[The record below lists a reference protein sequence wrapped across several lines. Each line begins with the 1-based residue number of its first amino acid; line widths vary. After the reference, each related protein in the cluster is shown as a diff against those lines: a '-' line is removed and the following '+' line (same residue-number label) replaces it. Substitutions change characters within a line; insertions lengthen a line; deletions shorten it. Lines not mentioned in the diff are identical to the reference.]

1 METANLAGNIGSLGI
16 LPNGNGTNKQG
27 KSVGASITY
36 VQQSGQAVAGIG
48 KATVTATGD
57 VDIYSETDE
66 RHILVTPSSG
76 MGKGLGFNGVL
87 GFLNSEVLT
96 HASLHKGAQL
106 SAGDLVIVADHEFG
120 NWAAAGAVNWST
132 ESAVGIAI
140 AANVSQGDTKA
151 FIGDNSSEYDKVKFQ
166 DSSNSNTTK
175 PDPTSPTAPTPTKGI
190 VANSV
195 SVRGRSSGTNGSIAV
210 AGALTTEPTNEPGVG
225 QKFENWYNGL
235 SSKVA
240 ANYTGANSS
249 NGDSSVG
256 QASSDGAND
265 NSNSNGNGQSSA
277 EVSSAQT
284 GLAGAGS
291 FTVSVNNMDAKA
303 IIDGASISGHSNGN
317 GYNDVDV
324 EVQALEKVISASA
337 SGSAALS
344 MLGTQSPSTQ
354 NTIAGAIA
362 YQISFNV
369 ALAWI
374 KDTTISYA
382 DDVAVQ
388 ALHGGELTSVAL
400 ALSVTGPAGNSQ
412 MTQNGALSISGAQI
426 YDGTSARIEGSSIS
440 SNNGVN
446 NDLEVSAYNNSYV
459 GVGGGTLYAGGKQG
473 AGLAI
478 TFAEIN
484 DPSAIVGDANPDGNN
499 VLSSAYDEDVYDG
512 KATEAII
519 DFSGSTRSTISNF
532 DQIDVS
538 ARSLNR
544 IGIGAAGI
552 GYNDNLED
560 SLGFQGSFAI
570 GSIGADTKALV
581 KGSDISGATTVNVNA
596 TGEKDGDLDT
606 IISNLG
612 SSDTN
617 KDFDFSGA
625 EAMDNT
631 NVHTAEDGSGST
643 YSYNS
648 EGKRIIAVAGVVQ
661 VGKKNLGI
669 SYAHADVKS
678 ETKARIVDT
687 NINKDDNTGA
697 TVNVNARDNSL
708 LYSVAIGVGV
718 GTGGFSGVGSV
729 AVNRLNNQILAEI
742 GDWDGSDKGT
752 INASNVAVTAQND
765 MDMINVAGSV
775 AVASG
780 QGGASAGG
788 LAVALN
794 LVGTD
799 EHSTRARVSNTTLKV
814 DEDLTVKA
822 LSGAS
827 NDKNLLVGNAIAIGA
842 SLGQSG
848 IGFAG
853 AISTNNVD
861 QTIQAAIKDTATNRS
876 GDASSNSGGDV
887 IVKGHD
893 YTDSVATAW
902 MGAGS
907 GNGSAGGVAIATNRV
922 DSDVTAEVLGN
933 GSTAGSTTLKAQNVV
948 VDAFRRNW
956 LLTIDAGVAASK
968 QVSLAGSVGTGVID
982 GDVTARIAEDAR
994 VEVWNNVL
1002 VNADALSVNLV
1013 GSGAVGIGLD
1023 SGAGAV
1029 AISTAMEYGKTE
1041 AYIDDAVV
1049 IAKGKGSTMQVDTG
1063 DLQGYGDLP
1072 DLSTAGD
1079 DSDPDSVSMGDLTSG
1094 FDLLSVNRTKESV
1107 NGLVVNA
1114 TSRTKQRAIT
1124 VGGAGGKTVAI
1135 NANVATNGTYNATKA
1150 YIKDST
1156 INSGV
1161 TNESGADVYVR
1172 ANAHEA
1178 GLAVSAGIAV
1188 SGGGEAAGAGVGG
1201 FATNAQ
1207 KRSSEATVV
1216 NSTVNADKLTIDANS
1231 SKLAQAVS
1239 AGVAAGLGTTGGL
1252 GGAASV
1258 VITEQMGDTRA
1269 WLRGGTTNANE
1280 VVVVAD
1286 RRQESNVAAGAAG
1299 IGTTVGVGIGLAV
1312 NIVGGDSQAIIGN
1325 DLDDNGD
1332 TYTTTVN
1339 SDTVTVDADRV
1350 SSVNSYTFGAGIGGS
1365 YGVAA
1370 MINTTEFRGET
1381 RAAVHGYLKS
1391 SDLTTDLRGSD
1402 GSSAATNV
1410 TVNAQEIQ
1418 YANQMAAGIGAG
1430 ASVGVGAVANVV
1442 LGRSQVYSEVVGSD
1456 VKAGT
1461 LDVDAAAQRESDLI
1475 SVAGAASTNVAA
1487 AVSIGVALYGQ
1498 GDTTAEDG
1506 TNAED
1511 EFDPSRNEANTVLA
1525 TDTASYNRHLSDD
1538 DIATLEAD
1546 SGLTITRGSTPSTST
1561 TTESG
1566 KSLKLS
1572 GESVTAARIS
1582 GGLVDVDTL
1591 NVNSRTLQHSYQ
1603 GLGAAQA
1610 SSVGIAGVVG
1620 ISRSYEMNIATVDS
1634 SVKANNAVIGAS
1646 LENVSDDD
1654 GALEMKSFIVGLGGT
1669 SVVIN
1674 YTDARS
1680 ENRVVAGINSAV
1692 GDDTGD
1698 LQVTA
1703 KDSTEIR
1710 LGDVSSGK
1718 PSSVTDGSLNINV
1731 GAAAIGVSV
1740 GYAEKDGDIDAW
1752 IGEQGKLI
1760 DGYSNITLSAVNE
1773 GMVKST
1779 GFALAGGLL
1788 AGVQGVITSA
1798 HDDSDVNATVYGTI
1812 GTGSGVVNVNAQ
1824 SAPSLYS
1831 SAYGVTVA
1839 AGGAMGGSF
1848 AYATTETKAQAEIAD
1863 GAIFNGSGNVVVRS
1877 ETGSGNDGYETAYAA
1892 AFAASGGLLAGIAG
1906 SEARA
1911 TNHSQS
1917 IAKVGDGVS
1926 IPYSDFS
1933 VYARHTGVQ
1942 IADADGY
1949 FVGLVAGGYQTGVAQ
1964 SFTST
1969 RVEFGKDP
1977 IAALERTGDLTFD
1990 ANSFNQNQ
1998 SFTTAGG
2005 GGYYAGSA
2013 AESVMDAGDYG
2024 SGKYSAAVLVDDWSS
2039 GYRVLPVD
2047 AGGVYISAA
2056 SETEFFAGTD
2066 STTVSVVGGSGA
2078 TSKTEVDTNVRV
2090 DLGKNV
2096 SFSAMQVDID
2106 AFNSAYQIQNPYF
2119 SGFSSSVY
2127 GAGGGAANGSAGLSY
2142 QNLKNL
2148 TAEVILG
2155 KNGVLKISDLAWLD
2169 STYDHNITIDANTDF
2184 YVYDES
2190 KLEIGGALQGAGAE
2204 SDVDVKT
2211 RNKITV
2217 GEGYNIYNPVGEIG
2231 IGTYS
2236 RGSAVAQ
2243 ANVSVW
2249 AAAGVAGGVSDV
2261 YLDVLNQVNI
2271 GKNAVINSYGDVGI
2285 YSGRASN
2292 YFQENQLTSNALAN
2306 VYNWTAI
2313 PIPAG
2318 NKAKSNI
2325 SLTNKVEFA
2334 DGFAVGSDSH
2344 VFIEANEGALSS
2356 THRGIEKNP
2365 YLELFSSETTFGSSD
2380 SSTSNVLTFN
2390 GSGSVVAGQYAYQWV
2405 EVDTNGSITSQLYR
2419 YGTAGQMDDK
2429 YSSRAELEAYIQ
2441 ELEDRIAELEAWTPD
2456 SGAEGIDVADGA
2468 DDDAVGDPGADDPAA
2483 PTGGGDDLVV
2493 DNSNPYQ
2500 TEIDELKAEVV
2511 LLSAIVD
2518 DLSENPNFA
2527 IEVANVQ
2534 ATAGN
2539 VNLVADTI
2547 TLAGSSKPTFT
2558 AKGDAY
2564 IRVEN
2569 KTDEHLVLSNLSI
2582 TNQTGGN
2589 VFVTGGA
2596 SLSDTYID
2604 EQSGSDYTDTT
2615 GITID
2620 HAPSGANYLDSDV
2633 IINGDISNLL
2643 SSVNIS
2649 VAEGDLIQQ
2658 AVIEANAIN
2667 LDVKNGSLLLN
2678 SNKPQTYGRDP
2689 DALVNYTSAAG
2700 WKPASAD
2707 DFVNFYINDK
2717 YSTAINATGINNFNN
2732 WFSGRAIRHTGDQ
2745 ISYYQNSS
2753 SCKSCDYGYDE
2764 MNIYFNWG
2772 FSDAAEYHGS
2782 DAIVFEMKTNS
2793 DSRGGSKWKFKPISN
2808 KQSSLTQSASYSDV
2822 KSTLGG
2828 TGTSIIGEKVVINA
2842 QRLDI
2847 NGKIIVGTDN
2857 SWSVDVGN
2865 GFDATIATYIK
2876 DAGLSSGDTVSI
2888 VPGQTKWLRVENPS
2902 YQPDFLK
2909 PDYDADRYIWKEY
2922 NFDVSANAG
2931 SSGIGLT
2938 YDVAT
2943 GNITADDI
2951 PVSGGGYVAIR
2962 ARISST
2968 GEDGNITVKDGL
2980 GQIDINN
2987 DSNSQLV
2994 LGTISAGDDA
3004 TGIIRIT
3011 DLNKKKNIP
3020 GDGRGYKVE
3029 YSEWF
3034 VHSPGSQIRQYETS
3048 AWAVSYDESNYVA
3061 SHGGTGTTSSM
3072 TYNPVAGQLYYIR
3085 EGATI
3090 ARSFDPPGDSS
3101 APYDGK
3107 SIDGYFAKYPNTLG
3121 DWEYE
3126 TNWNTE
3132 TSYYTTCTYKPEAC
3146 SGGTASNYLTQ
3157 TYDYGSASVWR
3168 VNWGLSYDKYYG
3180 SNMTNVDPLVE
3191 VVYRLSMD
3199 THTYVKADNAI
3210 KFQFTGSSTG
3220 SIDLT
3225 SKGNIELTGNV
3236 YNPSGNTNISTQN
3249 NLITAGSTAIT
3260 SDVTTISAKGT
3271 IGSLENPLSV
3281 ITDELG
3287 MSSSHGSL
3295 YFNVTGTNGDVEL
3308 QHLKAKYDIVGVID
3322 KGIVAKNSSTIIQ
3335 ADQLDLT
3342 SSTGGIGKVGT
3353 IGNTSSYQ
3361 FINISTTGAVKLNA
3375 ATDIAVN
3382 QASGDL
3388 ELYSASASEEVVIK
3402 LGNGRLKN
3410 AIGRL
3415 DKTDEELAYDAA
3427 VWDSLHLLDDD
3438 AGAVTVSSY
3447 ENQFTH
3453 KYHTYWMLKQRLTD
3467 TSDQGFTI
3475 DPAYLEALKLRYN
3488 ETDEAVL
3495 TSLVKSDYQGLEQ
3508 WFADQVATP
3517 QNFVNPEDAKGVEQ
3531 KGILYG
3537 YDYAD
3542 LFSGDYDQDYK
3553 LSLAQDSSW
3562 YTDMVDGAQWKQSQL
3577 DISISS
3583 TALNG
3588 DASSQLS
3595 NRDANVTASD
3605 VHFIVNSGGVGENL
3619 DDLVFTVNTTG
3630 SGTVS
3635 DAQKAALLAAGAGD
3649 ISTEVSDSSVTFR
3662 VKQVDPIKV
3671 DVPGELYVSASDEIY
3686 IESTSGL
3693 TVGQLI
3699 SSGDDVRLIVDGA
3712 IGSKSGLTNIL
3723 GRDLYI
3729 SNTRGDIGASGNALK
3744 LDLSGALRQA
3754 GAASDMYLHHVN
3766 GVLKL
3771 GSVSAGGLLSIY
3783 NNNDLLAY
3791 NDESFISADTFDL
3804 DVDSH
3809 DIGASSD
3816 ALDVI
3821 MTGTGGLQM
3830 DAGNAWLNVRDT
3842 SLFTLD
3848 NTEVDNQFTLTS
3860 AGALDLQGNIK
3871 AKGLKLDVSGDITS
3885 GDGLAI
3891 NVTNH
3896 TDLDAAGINL
3906 EGVTVQ
3912 TGTASLYA
3920 QSGSLTLSDITT
3932 TSGLMSLLAN
3942 GQMNLNGGVLTQT
3955 GNLVMDANRLVMDS
3969 LATINSAGDITATA
3983 SDSMALFN
3991 LTANSGKVKL
4001 TTANNQ
4007 NASLGAIVLTGLA
4020 ARETEITSQTSI
4032 TAGQMYI
4039 ENTAVLNS
4047 GTFTTVNAVATS
4059 GDNFSITAG
4068 DNISINGP
4076 LTSEQGSI
4084 ILRGQKDLFVN
4095 RRLDASR
4102 EVDVDVVG
4110 TLTLD
4115 AAQTIASGQKTTLK
4129 AASLQMN
4136 QGSQLDIEGD
4146 LILATSGDQVLA
4158 QLDIEGSLDAD
4169 SSTGS
4174 IRFNE
4179 RADMAMAA
4187 DIFAAGNVTIA
4198 EQQTLST
4205 GSSLKVQSTALEML
4219 AGSTLDAG
4227 TALNLI
4233 NNTMSMGDGSLLKA
4247 AQSIQAKTSGSAT
4260 FHQIESLQAVD
4271 LSAGDALTVNSTI
4284 DAGTA
4289 LSIDADGTLTLHKAV
4304 AAKDNIAIDAVGV
4317 ATMNGL
4323 VTSAEGAFLFRG
4335 DSHLTINNTVS
4346 TKNSFTVTDANAVS
4360 VATGKD
4366 IISEST
4372 VAINAASIQM
4382 GAGSKLDA
4390 LSALTLTTTGN
4401 QNLATLDAGGD
4412 LKVESSTGWVAFDE
4426 TVTTQGAAD
4435 IDASGSLTLAD
4446 NQNFNSSLGTDINAS
4461 SVNFGDNS
4469 ILNVD
4474 GSLNLSTV
4482 GQAELYTVDV
4492 EGSAALTHGGNLII
4506 NDRLDVVDSLTL
4518 DVGGDATFHGAVLVE
4533 NALLADDI
4541 DGKLTVNDTLTVEND
4556 INITAGKDAEFNGV
4570 LTSNT
4575 GLLDIQGG
4583 AGLDF
4588 SDSVDVKKGSINL
4601 VITDGVSLSG
4611 GKTIASGGNT
4621 AIQSASVIMGD
4632 TARFDT
4638 GSDLIIN
4645 TVGDQELATLDVDGN
4660 LDIDSASGHVELKEH
4675 VTVMNAVTIDAL
4687 NGAVTLAENQ
4697 QLYSGSDSTIN
4708 AESLTFANG
4717 SVLEVDGALD
4727 VSTTADAELFKVDV
4741 ANGAVFTNGGSLTT
4755 NSDVLIGDNL
4765 TLDVAGDAIFNKAV
4779 NVGNTLLADD
4789 IDGKLTVNDTVTVE
4803 NDINI
4808 TVGKDA
4814 EFNGVLTSKAGL
4826 LDIQGGGALTFND
4839 DVSVNDSIN
4848 LVITDGVS
4856 LTGGKTIASGGN
4868 TAIQSASVTMGD
4880 TARFDIGVDLTMDT
4894 SGNQELATLDV
4905 GGSLDVDSSA
4915 GAVDFKE
4922 HISVLGNTDLLVE
4935 NAITLADDQKIEST
4949 GWIRSES
4956 DTFTMGD
4963 RSIIKSG
4970 ESTSLFTDG
4979 DQELATLDIGDD
4991 FTATSQQG
4999 AIHFNESVTVAND
5012 MNLLAAREIILAAQ
5026 QAINAGSMAIGS
5038 ETLLGADRFSM
5049 GEDAVI
5055 HTRELTLVHTRGDQL
5070 IGQLVSDAA
5079 DSAFYLKTTEGSI
5092 NGRSDL
5098 DIASGERHLKATQRV
5113 GCDAEGENCT
5123 GGQGQLMAATGIGDP
5138 LVIDLPW
5145 LSAETDNGDINIL
5158 ASSDLHA
5165 RLLKATNGNIY
5176 MTALGYLEIEE
5187 LIGTPWLLVNDFLF
5201 ADRMTLDRGG
5211 LASRESVVVN
5221 QITMTDGGPLG
5232 VYAPAIDLTIDGG
5245 DATETLMAM
5254 GGFNETLSLTS
5265 DARSYYQNLEAAA
5278 FKPESFANDVRVDIN
5293 NTAQLHITDLLTQ
5306 GGDLRMTGDLLIDA
5320 ATVNTGQ
5327 GYNMRMVTG
5336 YQTVDELSLNLNN
5349 SDGSALPVD
5358 GQFMTPY
5365 GEFWMS
5371 VDDVNVTTN
5380 AQFTR
5385 YNLPLLL
5392 TYKGSQDDLTT
5403 IGLPESFYRL
5413 SLEYQNEITNQ
5424 TLEQITQGNPVA
5436 EQLSGDADPVSLSDS
5451 WVAANLPASEGNQ
5464 AGSGNFDGD
5473 LEYEAEQSEEEEEYW
5488 LISEPGVEEES

>member
-1 METANLAGNIGSLGI
+1 M
-16 LPNGNGTNKQG
+16 
-27 KSVGASITY
+27 
-36 VQQSGQAVAGIG
+36 
-48 KATVTATGD
+48 
-57 VDIYSETDE
+57 
-66 RHILVTPSSG
+66 
-76 MGKGLGFNGVL
+76 
-87 GFLNSEVLT
+87 LNS
-96 HASLHKGAQL
+96 
-106 SAGDLVIVADHEFG
+106 
-120 NWAAAGAVNWST
+120 
-132 ESAVGIAI
+132 
-140 AANVSQGDTKA
+140 
-151 FIGDNSSEYDKVKFQ
+151 Y
-166 DSSNSNTTK
+166 
-175 PDPTSPTAPTPTKGI
+175 
-190 VANSV
+190 
-195 SVRGRSSGTNGSIAV
+195 
-210 AGALTTEPTNEPGVG
+210 
-225 QKFENWYNGL
+225 
-235 SSKVA
+235 
-240 ANYTGANSS
+240 
-249 NGDSSVG
+249 
-256 QASSDGAND
+256 
-265 NSNSNGNGQSSA
+265 
-277 EVSSAQT
+277 
-284 GLAGAGS
+284 
-291 FTVSVNNMDAKA
+291 
-303 IIDGASISGHSNGN
+303 
-317 GYNDVDV
+317 
-324 EVQALEKVISASA
+324 
-337 SGSAALS
+337 
-344 MLGTQSPSTQ
+344 
-354 NTIAGAIA
+354 
-362 YQISFNV
+362 
-369 ALAWI
+369 
-374 KDTTISYA
+374 
-382 DDVAVQ
+382 
-388 ALHGGELTSVAL
+388 
-400 ALSVTGPAGNSQ
+400 
-412 MTQNGALSISGAQI
+412 
-426 YDGTSARIEGSSIS
+426 
-440 SNNGVN
+440 
-446 NDLEVSAYNNSYV
+446 
-459 GVGGGTLYAGGKQG
+459 
-473 AGLAI
+473 
-478 TFAEIN
+478 
-484 DPSAIVGDANPDGNN
+484 
-499 VLSSAYDEDVYDG
+499 
-512 KATEAII
+512 
-519 DFSGSTRSTISNF
+519 
-532 DQIDVS
+532 
-538 ARSLNR
+538 
-544 IGIGAAGI
+544 
-552 GYNDNLED
+552 
-560 SLGFQGSFAI
+560 
-570 GSIGADTKALV
+570 
-581 KGSDISGATTVNVNA
+581 
-596 TGEKDGDLDT
+596 
-606 IISNLG
+606 
-612 SSDTN
+612 
-617 KDFDFSGA
+617 
-625 EAMDNT
+625 
-631 NVHTAEDGSGST
+631 
-643 YSYNS
+643 
-648 EGKRIIAVAGVVQ
+648 
-661 VGKKNLGI
+661 
-669 SYAHADVKS
+669 
-678 ETKARIVDT
+678 
-687 NINKDDNTGA
+687 
-697 TVNVNARDNSL
+697 
-708 LYSVAIGVGV
+708 
-718 GTGGFSGVGSV
+718 
-729 AVNRLNNQILAEI
+729 
-742 GDWDGSDKGT
+742 
-752 INASNVAVTAQND
+752 
-765 MDMINVAGSV
+765 
-775 AVASG
+775 
-780 QGGASAGG
+780 
-788 LAVALN
+788 
-794 LVGTD
+794 
-799 EHSTRARVSNTTLKV
+799 
-814 DEDLTVKA
+814 
-822 LSGAS
+822 
-827 NDKNLLVGNAIAIGA
+827 
-842 SLGQSG
+842 
-848 IGFAG
+848 
-853 AISTNNVD
+853 
-861 QTIQAAIKDTATNRS
+861 
-876 GDASSNSGGDV
+876 
-887 IVKGHD
+887 
-893 YTDSVATAW
+893 
-902 MGAGS
+902 
-907 GNGSAGGVAIATNRV
+907 
-922 DSDVTAEVLGN
+922 
-933 GSTAGSTTLKAQNVV
+933 
-948 VDAFRRNW
+948 
-956 LLTIDAGVAASK
+956 
-968 QVSLAGSVGTGVID
+968 
-982 GDVTARIAEDAR
+982 
-994 VEVWNNVL
+994 
-1002 VNADALSVNLV
+1002 
-1013 GSGAVGIGLD
+1013 
-1023 SGAGAV
+1023 
-1029 AISTAMEYGKTE
+1029 
-1041 AYIDDAVV
+1041 
-1049 IAKGKGSTMQVDTG
+1049 
-1063 DLQGYGDLP
+1063 
-1072 DLSTAGD
+1072 
-1079 DSDPDSVSMGDLTSG
+1079 
-1094 FDLLSVNRTKESV
+1094 
-1107 NGLVVNA
+1107 
-1114 TSRTKQRAIT
+1114 
-1124 VGGAGGKTVAI
+1124 
-1135 NANVATNGTYNATKA
+1135 
-1150 YIKDST
+1150 
-1156 INSGV
+1156 
-1161 TNESGADVYVR
+1161 
-1172 ANAHEA
+1172 
-1178 GLAVSAGIAV
+1178 
-1188 SGGGEAAGAGVGG
+1188 
-1201 FATNAQ
+1201 
-1207 KRSSEATVV
+1207 
-1216 NSTVNADKLTIDANS
+1216 
-1231 SKLAQAVS
+1231 
-1239 AGVAAGLGTTGGL
+1239 
-1252 GGAASV
+1252 
-1258 VITEQMGDTRA
+1258 
-1269 WLRGGTTNANE
+1269 
-1280 VVVVAD
+1280 
-1286 RRQESNVAAGAAG
+1286 
-1299 IGTTVGVGIGLAV
+1299 
-1312 NIVGGDSQAIIGN
+1312 
-1325 DLDDNGD
+1325 
-1332 TYTTTVN
+1332 
-1339 SDTVTVDADRV
+1339 
-1350 SSVNSYTFGAGIGGS
+1350 
-1365 YGVAA
+1365 
-1370 MINTTEFRGET
+1370 
-1381 RAAVHGYLKS
+1381 
-1391 SDLTTDLRGSD
+1391 
-1402 GSSAATNV
+1402 
-1410 TVNAQEIQ
+1410 
-1418 YANQMAAGIGAG
+1418 
-1430 ASVGVGAVANVV
+1430 
-1442 LGRSQVYSEVVGSD
+1442 
-1456 VKAGT
+1456 
-1461 LDVDAAAQRESDLI
+1461 
-1475 SVAGAASTNVAA
+1475 
-1487 AVSIGVALYGQ
+1487 
-1498 GDTTAEDG
+1498 
-1506 TNAED
+1506 
-1511 EFDPSRNEANTVLA
+1511 
-1525 TDTASYNRHLSDD
+1525 
-1538 DIATLEAD
+1538 
-1546 SGLTITRGSTPSTST
+1546 
-1561 TTESG
+1561 
-1566 KSLKLS
+1566 
-1572 GESVTAARIS
+1572 
-1582 GGLVDVDTL
+1582 
-1591 NVNSRTLQHSYQ
+1591 
-1603 GLGAAQA
+1603 
-1610 SSVGIAGVVG
+1610 
-1620 ISRSYEMNIATVDS
+1620 
-1634 SVKANNAVIGAS
+1634 
-1646 LENVSDDD
+1646 
-1654 GALEMKSFIVGLGGT
+1654 
-1669 SVVIN
+1669 
-1674 YTDARS
+1674 
-1680 ENRVVAGINSAV
+1680 
-1692 GDDTGD
+1692 
-1698 LQVTA
+1698 
-1703 KDSTEIR
+1703 
-1710 LGDVSSGK
+1710 
-1718 PSSVTDGSLNINV
+1718 
-1731 GAAAIGVSV
+1731 
-1740 GYAEKDGDIDAW
+1740 
-1752 IGEQGKLI
+1752 
-1760 DGYSNITLSAVNE
+1760 
-1773 GMVKST
+1773 
-1779 GFALAGGLL
+1779 
-1788 AGVQGVITSA
+1788 
-1798 HDDSDVNATVYGTI
+1798 
-1812 GTGSGVVNVNAQ
+1812 
-1824 SAPSLYS
+1824 
-1831 SAYGVTVA
+1831 
-1839 AGGAMGGSF
+1839 
-1848 AYATTETKAQAEIAD
+1848 
-1863 GAIFNGSGNVVVRS
+1863 
-1877 ETGSGNDGYETAYAA
+1877 
-1892 AFAASGGLLAGIAG
+1892 
-1906 SEARA
+1906 
-1911 TNHSQS
+1911 
-1917 IAKVGDGVS
+1917 
-1926 IPYSDFS
+1926 
-1933 VYARHTGVQ
+1933 
-1942 IADADGY
+1942 
-1949 FVGLVAGGYQTGVAQ
+1949 
-1964 SFTST
+1964 
-1969 RVEFGKDP
+1969 
-1977 IAALERTGDLTFD
+1977 
-1990 ANSFNQNQ
+1990 
-1998 SFTTAGG
+1998 
-2005 GGYYAGSA
+2005 
-2013 AESVMDAGDYG
+2013 
-2024 SGKYSAAVLVDDWSS
+2024 
-2039 GYRVLPVD
+2039 
-2047 AGGVYISAA
+2047 
-2056 SETEFFAGTD
+2056 
-2066 STTVSVVGGSGA
+2066 
-2078 TSKTEVDTNVRV
+2078 
-2090 DLGKNV
+2090 
-2096 SFSAMQVDID
+2096 
-2106 AFNSAYQIQNPYF
+2106 
-2119 SGFSSSVY
+2119 
-2127 GAGGGAANGSAGLSY
+2127 
-2142 QNLKNL
+2142 
-2148 TAEVILG
+2148 
-2155 KNGVLKISDLAWLD
+2155 
-2169 STYDHNITIDANTDF
+2169 
-2184 YVYDES
+2184 
-2190 KLEIGGALQGAGAE
+2190 
-2204 SDVDVKT
+2204 
-2211 RNKITV
+2211 
-2217 GEGYNIYNPVGEIG
+2217 
-2231 IGTYS
+2231 
-2236 RGSAVAQ
+2236 
-2243 ANVSVW
+2243 
-2249 AAAGVAGGVSDV
+2249 
-2261 YLDVLNQVNI
+2261 
-2271 GKNAVINSYGDVGI
+2271 
-2285 YSGRASN
+2285 
-2292 YFQENQLTSNALAN
+2292 
-2306 VYNWTAI
+2306 
-2313 PIPAG
+2313 
-2318 NKAKSNI
+2318 
-2325 SLTNKVEFA
+2325 
-2334 DGFAVGSDSH
+2334 
-2344 VFIEANEGALSS
+2344 EANEGALSS

-2405 EVDTNGSITSQLYR
+2405 EVATNGSITSQLYR
-2419 YGTAGQMDDK
+2419 YGTAAQMDDK

-2441 ELEDRIAELEAWTPD
+2441 DLQDRIAELEAWTPD

-2483 PTGGGDDLVV
+2483 PTGSGDDLVV

-2772 FSDAAEYHGS
+2772 FANAAEYHGS

-2909 PDYDADRYIWKEY
+2909 PSYDPDRYTWKEY
-2922 NFDVSANAG
+2922 NFDVSTSAG

-3121 DWEYE
+3121 DWYYE

-3191 VVYRLSMD
+3191 VAYRLSMD
-3199 THTYVKADNAI
+3199 THTYIKADNAI

-3236 YNPSGNTNISTQN
+3236 YNPSGNTNINTQN

-3295 YFNVTGTNGDVEL
+3295 YFNVTGTDGDVEL

-3517 QNFVNPEDAKGVEQ
+3517 ENFVNPEDAKGVEQ

-3671 DVPGELYVSASDEIY
+3671 DVPGELYASASDEIY

-3699 SSGDDVRLIVDGA
+3699 SSSDDVRLIVDGA

-3766 GVLKL
+3766 GDLYL

-3809 DIGASSD
+3809 NIGASSD
-3816 ALDVI
+3816 VLDVI

-3906 EGVTVQ
+3906 EEVTVQ

-4020 ARETEITSQTSI
+4020 AREAEITSQASI
-4032 TAGQMYI
+4032 TAGQMDI

-4059 GDNFSITAG
+4059 GDNFSITAS

-4102 EVDVDVVG
+4102 EVDVDVDVVG

-4198 EQQTLST
+4198 EQQMLSS

-4233 NNTMSMGDGSLLKA
+4233 NNTMSMGDGALLKA
-4247 AQSIQAKTSGSAT
+4247 AQSIQTKTSGSAT

-4346 TKNSFTVTDANAVS
+4346 TKGSFTVTDAQTVS
-4360 VATGKD
+4360 VAAGKD
-4366 IISEST
+4366 IISESA
-4372 VAINAASIQM
+4372 VAINAAAIQM

-4401 QNLATLDAGGD
+4401 QKLATLDAGGD

-4435 IDASGSLTLAD
+4435 IDTSGSLTLAD
-4446 NQNFNSSLGTDINAS
+4446 NQGFNSTLGTDINAS

-4492 EGSAALTHGGNLII
+4492 EGGAALTNGGNLVI
-4506 NDRLDVVDSLTL
+4506 NDRLDVVDNMTL
-4518 DVGGDATFHGAVLVE
+4518 DVGGDATFNGAVLIE

-4556 INITAGKDAEFNGV
+4556 INITLGKDAEFNGV
-4570 LTSNT
+4570 LTSNA
-4575 GLLDIQGG
+4575 GLLDIQGSG
-4583 AGLDF
+4583 ALTFND
-4588 SDSVDVKKGSINL
+4588 DVSVNDSINL
-4601 VITDGVSLSG
+4601 VITDGVSLAG

-4621 AIQSASVIMGD
+4621 AIQSASVTMGD

-4660 LDIDSASGHVELKEH
+4660 LDIDSANGHVELKEH

-4727 VSTTADAELFKVDV
+4727 VNTKADAELFKVDV

-4765 TLDVAGDAIFNKAV
+4765 TLDVAGDATFNKAVNVGNALLADDIDGKLTVNDTLTVENNINITVGKDAEFNGVLTSNAGLLDIQGSGALTFNDDVSVNDSINLVITNGVSLAGGKTITSGGNTAIQSASVIMGDSARFDTGSDLIINTVGDQELATLDIDGNLDIDSANGRVELKEHVTVMNAVTIDALNGAVTLAENQQLYSGSDTTINAESLTFANGSVLEVDGALDVSTKADAELFKVDVASGAVFTNGGSLTTISDVLIGDNLTLDVAGDAIFNKAV
-4779 NVGNTLLADD
+4779 NVGNALLADD

-4814 EFNGVLTSKAGL
+4814 EFNGVLTSNAGL
-4826 LDIQGGGALTFND
+4826 LDILGSGALTFND

-4848 LVITDGVS
+4848 LVITNGVS

-4868 TAIQSASVTMGD
+4868 TAIQSASVIMGD
-4880 TARFDIGVDLTMDT
+4880 TARFDIAVDLTINT
-4894 SGNQELATLDV
+4894 SGNQELATLNV

-4922 HISVLGNTDLLVE
+4922 HVSVLGNTDLLVE

-4963 RSIIKSG
+4963 RSIINSG
-4970 ESTSLFTDG
+4970 GSTSLFTDG

-5038 ETLLGADRFSM
+5038 ETLLGADSFSM

-5201 ADRMTLDRGG
+5201 ADLMTLDRGG

-5221 QITMTDGGPLG
+5221 QISMTDGGPLG
-5232 VYAPAIDLTIDGG
+5232 VYAPTIDLT
-5245 DATETLMAM
+5245 
-5254 GGFNETLSLTS
+5254 
-5265 DARSYYQNLEAAA
+5265 
-5278 FKPESFANDVRVDIN
+5278 
-5293 NTAQLHITDLLTQ
+5293 
-5306 GGDLRMTGDLLIDA
+5306 
-5320 ATVNTGQ
+5320 
-5327 GYNMRMVTG
+5327 
-5336 YQTVDELSLNLNN
+5336 
-5349 SDGSALPVD
+5349 
-5358 GQFMTPY
+5358 
-5365 GEFWMS
+5365 
-5371 VDDVNVTTN
+5371 
-5380 AQFTR
+5380 
-5385 YNLPLLL
+5385 
-5392 TYKGSQDDLTT
+5392 
-5403 IGLPESFYRL
+5403 
-5413 SLEYQNEITNQ
+5413 
-5424 TLEQITQGNPVA
+5424 
-5436 EQLSGDADPVSLSDS
+5436 
-5451 WVAANLPASEGNQ
+5451 
-5464 AGSGNFDGD
+5464 
-5473 LEYEAEQSEEEEEYW
+5473 
-5488 LISEPGVEEES
+5488 